1 MNMTMTPRWRWS
13 WRTYAVLACAAV
25 LALGAAFSARG
36 QASSSDTK
44 RLRDELRP
52 RYDIVMLREGL
63 GLVPRQRQGDV
74 RLIEIR
80 NGGVAIN
87 GTVVSAREAREQLG
101 QDADLILR
109 ITYLDAAAQR
119 DLARADVA
127 APASP
132 ADAGDNANAPPPDLE
147 PATPARTRTHRGDLV
162 RIGGSVTVLR
172 DELVQ
177 GDVVAI
183 GGSADVD
190 GEVTGEVTVIG
201 GTLNLGPDAVVR
213 RDVSVVGGTLNRS
226 AGARLYGAVN
236 DVGVGAPFPSN
247 RRLGPNLSFW
257 ARYWRVGG
265 LFGTLLRMTLLIL
278 GALLVVALGG
288 RFVEAVADR
297 AASEPLRSGLAGL
310 LAEVLFLP
318 LLLITI
324 VVLAVSIIGIP
335 LLLLVPFGIVLAIVL
350 MFVGFT
356 GVACLVGRLASSRFG
371 IQRGPYAT
379 AALGVV
385 AVLSFTL
392 LARIIALVGGLVF
405 GLIVAGPF
413 AAVGYLFEYL
423 AWTVGTGAIVLTWLS
438 TRRRAAPTPAAA
450 APPAGEPLP
459 H

>member
-1 MNMTMTPRWRWS
+1 MNMTPRWR

-25 LALGAAFSARG
+25 LAFGAALSVHG
-36 QASSSDTK
+36 QASSSNAQ
-44 RLRDELRP
+44 RLRDQLRP
-52 RYDIVMLREGL
+52 RYDIVMLRDGV
-63 GLVPRQRQGDV
+63 GLVPRQPEGDV

-87 GTVVSAREAREQLG
+87 GTTVSAREMREQLG

-119 DLARADVA
+119 DLARADSS
-127 APASP
+127 APASQ
-132 ADAGDNANAPPPDLE
+132 ADAAGDANAPTPDLE
-147 PATPARTRTHRGDLV
+147 PASPARTQIHRGDLV
-162 RIGGSVTVLR
+162 RIGGSVTVGR

-177 GDVVAI
+177 GNVVAI
-183 GGSADVD
+183 GGSANVD
-190 GEVTGEVTVIG
+190 GEVTQEVTVIG
-201 GTLNLGPDAVVR
+201 GELNLGPDAVVR
-213 RDVSVVGGTLNRS
+213 GDVSVVGGTLNRS
-226 AGARLYGAVN
+226 AGAHLYGAVN
-236 DVGVGAPFPSN
+236 DVGVGAPFAMN
-247 RRLGPNLSFW
+247 RRLGPDLSFW
-257 ARYWRVGG
+257 TRYWRLGG
-265 LFGTLLRMTLLIL
+265 LFGTLLRVTLLIL
-278 GALLVVALGG
+278 GALVVVALGG

-335 LLLLVPFGIVLAIVL
+335 LLLLVPFGIVLFIVL

-356 GVACLVGRLASSRFG
+356 GVACLVGRLASGRFG
-371 IQRGPYAT
+371 IKRGPYAT
-379 AALGVV
+379 VALGVA

-392 LARIIALVGGLVF
+392 LARIIALAGGLVL

-413 AAVGYLFEYL
+413 AAVGYLTEYL

-438 TRRRAAPTPAAA
+438 TRRRAEQTPAAA
-450 APPAGEPLP
+450 APPAGAAPAE
-459 H
+459 